1 MFVIAKQL
9 VVNKLDLIFVTLL
22 LEVMLYQVSL
32 QQLYI
37 NKEIQRRAPVRE
49 AYLEPSRT
57 STIDFFFAKIVNG

>member
-1 MFVIAKQL
+1 MFVVAKQL
-9 VVNKLDLIFVTLL
+9 VMNKLDVTFVTLL

-57 STIDFFFAKIVNG
+57 STMEFFAKIVNG